1 MVAEIYCGVPK
12 RPPCYNNIRNNLE
25 MVSFSWLPELLAMCG
40 SLLCLAALILV
51 LRIYDGHEI
60 FLWHRITLNTIVSVL
75 TTTSK
80 IGLLFA
86 LAETTS
92 QWIWILF
99 RSPRPAAHLIAID
112 RGSRGPLG
120 SLQLIWSVNKA

>member
-1 MVAEIYCGVPK
+1 
-12 RPPCYNNIRNNLE
+12 
-25 MVSFSWLPELLAMCG
+25 MVSFAWVPELLAMCG
-40 SLLCLAALILV
+40 SILCLAALILV

-75 TTTSK
+75 TTISK

-99 RSPRPAAHLIAID
+99 RSRRPATDMIAID
-112 RGSRGPLG
+112 RGSRGPFG
-120 SLQLIWSVNKA
+120 SLHLISSIRKA